1 MVSEIAASR
10 QPGIRANLAAIMN
23 FRCFRTSKV
32 VTSGTGNKFF
42 KSGKKSETAE
52 DSGKQ
57 PKPPIIAAI
66 PKRIGKE
73 VPPNMKAGIRACT
86 FKSTSFVLGIF
97 YQHERC
103 NSVQSVRH
111 SDREARRNRN
121 HHQLKDKICIS
132 LYKRTTAPDDDDELE
147 LQDYRQF
154 PPTSQAAVRTEVP
167 CIPADIQTE
176 YLKMCYDAFFS

>member
-42 KSGKKSETAE
+42 KSGEKSETAE

-73 VPPNMKAGIRACT
+73 VSPKYESGNKGLHIQINIICFGDFFVSMSAAILFKVSGIATGRPGGAGIT
-86 FKSTSFVLGIF
+86 
-97 YQHERC
+97 
-103 NSVQSVRH
+103 
-111 SDREARRNRN
+111 
-121 HHQLKDKICIS
+121 IS
-132 LYKRTTAPDDDDELE
+132 
-147 LQDYRQF
+147 
-154 PPTSQAAVRTEVP
+154 
-167 CIPADIQTE
+167 
-176 YLKMCYDAFFS
+176 